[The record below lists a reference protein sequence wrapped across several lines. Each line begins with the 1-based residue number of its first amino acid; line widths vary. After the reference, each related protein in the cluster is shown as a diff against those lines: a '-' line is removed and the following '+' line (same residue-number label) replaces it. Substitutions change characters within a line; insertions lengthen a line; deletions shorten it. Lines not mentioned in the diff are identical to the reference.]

1 MSDPSTNSLKPYYDL
16 VESVIGGLG
25 APIEDCRVK
34 DNNGVVVT
42 GQWNLQKG
50 SATVYVDVY
59 ATQDGY
65 AYFCIASPVMKIA
78 TPKEKELYQKLLILN
93 HDMYAA
99 SFSIH
104 NGWVW
109 LRILRECDGMDEHEC
124 RASFDRV
131 GWYADKY
138 DDELKNEFGG

>member
-1 MSDPSTNSLKPYYDL
+1 MPDSNSNRLVPYYEL
-16 VESVIGGLG
+16 VELVIGGLG

-34 DNNGVVVT
+34 DKNDSVVT

-50 SATVYVDVY
+50 SATIYVDVY
-59 ATQDGY
+59 ATNDGY
-65 AYFCIASPVMKIA
+65 AYFCIASPVMCIV
-78 TPKEKELYQKLLILN
+78 TPKLKELYEKLLILN

-104 NGWVW
+104 EGWVW
-109 LRILRECDGMDEHEC
+109 IRILRECDGMDEQEC

-131 GWYADKY
+131 GTYADKY

>member
-1 MSDPSTNSLKPYYDL
+1 MTDPSTNSLKPYYDL
-16 VESVIGGLG
+16 VESVIAGLG

-34 DNNGVVVT
+34 DNNGNAIV

-65 AYFCIASPVMKIA
+65 AYFCIASPVMKIE
-78 TPKEKELYQKLLILN
+78 TPKEKELFQKLLILN

-109 LRILRECDGMDEHEC
+109 LRILRECDGMDENEC

>member
-1 MSDPSTNSLKPYYDL
+1 MPDPNTNRLLAYYDL
-16 VESVIGGLG
+16 VERVIAGLG
-25 APIEDCRVK
+25 APIADCRVK
-34 DNNGVVVT
+34 DQNGNVVT

-59 ATQDGY
+59 STQDGY
-65 AYFCIASPVMKIA
+65 SYFCIASPVMKIV
-78 TPKEKELYQKLLILN
+78 TPKLKELYEKLLMLN

-104 NGWVW
+104 DGWVW
-109 LRILRECDGMDEHEC
+109 LRILRECDGMDENEC